1 MKIRDYTLPELEY
14 FRQYC
19 NFTNDELTYFNYKAK
34 DLSNIEISLK
44 MNISTSQVSKLAKRV
59 SSKISR
65 VIIDN

>member
-44 MNISTSQVSKLAKRV
+44 MNISTSQVSKFAKRV